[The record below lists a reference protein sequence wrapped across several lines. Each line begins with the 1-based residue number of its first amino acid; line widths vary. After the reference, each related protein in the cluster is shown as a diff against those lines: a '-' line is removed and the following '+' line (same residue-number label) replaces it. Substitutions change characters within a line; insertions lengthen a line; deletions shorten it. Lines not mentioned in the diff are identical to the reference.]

1 MTTIEILEPAGQ
13 VPKLAPLQLTAVPPL
28 AGLRLAILDNRKP
41 NFELLAT
48 LLAEKLLADC
58 GLKSITH
65 FSKEHASIGAGDEL
79 LDCIAK
85 SADLVLTGS
94 AD

>member
-1 MTTIEILEPAGQ
+1 MATIEILEAAGQ
-13 VPKLAPLQLTAVPPL
+13 VQKLAPLQITAVPPL

-65 FSKEHASIGAGDEL
+65 HSKEHASVGAGDEI
-79 LDCIAK
+79 LDRIAK

>member
-1 MTTIEILEPAGQ
+1 MATIEILEAAGQ
-13 VPKLAPLQLTAVPPL
+13 VQKLAPLQLTAVPPL

-48 LLAEKLLADC
+48 LLAEKLFADC

-65 FSKEHASIGAGDEL
+65 FSKEHASVGAGDEL
-79 LDCIAK
+79 LDRIAK

>member
-1 MTTIEILEPAGQ
+1 MATIEILEPAGQ
-13 VPKLAPLQLTAVPPL
+13 VQKLEPLQLTAVPPL

-65 FSKEHASIGAGDEL
+65 FSKEHASVGAGDEL
-79 LDCIAK
+79 LDRIAK

>member
-1 MTTIEILEPAGQ
+1 MATIEILEPAGQ
-13 VPKLAPLQLTAVPPL
+13 VQKLAPLQLTAVPPL

-48 LLAEKLLADC
+48 LLAKKLLADC

-79 LDCIAK
+79 LDRIAK